1 MYYHSH
7 QNNSI
12 SHSHK
17 IHVHQ
22 KLMALKPEYHSLNP
36 SGFTSSANIH
46 YFYQSS
52 TMGHPSIFCLP
63 CPKGF
68 VQIIRDLFS
77 FSCHICENNA
87 NVAFLC
93 SMWQCMHV
101 LTLKQ
106 VPKTVRVKLQ
116 INILN
121 DRLVGG
127 AFMFVCRFW
136 LYLIKSKQGL
146 GMRNATY
153 CYNWK

>member
-1 MYYHSH
+1 MYHSH

-22 KLMALKPEYHSLNP
+22 KLLTLKPKTYTFNP
-36 SGFTSSANIH
+36 SRFTGSAKIR

-52 TMGHPSIFCLP
+52 MGHQSIFLFAM
-63 CPKGF
+63 PKGLCLDHERF
-68 VQIIRDLFS
+68 VFLFLVS
-77 FSCHICENNA
+77 RNILEEEHIAKVFAEIMPMSLSYVCR
-87 NVAFLC
+87 
-93 SMWQCMHV
+93 MWQCMCTY
-101 LTLKQ
+101 TLKQ

-127 AFMFVCRFW
+127 AFMFVCRFC
-136 LYLIKSKQGL
+136 L
-146 GMRNATY
+146 
-153 CYNWK
+153 